1 MTDTEQAMLPPKA
14 PAEQQAPQQ
23 TPQERVEQLRAE
35 LAKAE
40 AALPRD
46 PQTTRVRV
54 EPPITMFSF
63 GGLVLGA
70 VPEAVPNSRMAA
82 LMQAAADAGVTLTT
96 EG

>member
-1 MTDTEQAMLPPKA
+1 MTTPADKPPTPAADA
-14 PAEQQAPQQ
+14 PKTAPP
-23 TPQERVEQLRAE
+23 TPQERVDQLRAE

-46 PQTTRVRV
+46 PQTTLVRV
-54 EPPITMFSF
+54 EPPITLFCF
-63 GGLVLGA
+63 GGAALDAL
-70 VPEAVPNSRMAA
+70 PRAVPNSRMPA